1 MASSVVKRVSR
12 KGRGRRRNAPM
23 SEINVTPFVDV
34 MLVLLVIFMV
44 AAPLM
49 TAGVPLKLPET
60 AATAVP
66 SESEEPL
73 VISIPVEGNITL
85 MNAPVGE
92 AELVGRL
99 SAMLAERQSDRIFLR
114 ADGSNPYARV
124 VQVMGALNAAGFTDI
139 VLVTDTG
146 GPRMDE

>member
-1 MASSVVKRVSR
+1 MSAAVVKRVSR

-49 TAGVPLKLPET
+49 TAGVPLNLPQT

-66 SESEEPL
+66 TEPEEPL
-73 VISIPVEGNITL
+73 VISIPADGDVTL
-85 MNAPVGE
+85 MDAPV
-92 AELVGRL
+92 APDQIVTRL
-99 SAMLAERQSDRIFLR
+99 REILAQRESQRVFLR
-114 ADGSNPYARV
+114 ADGAIPYARV
-124 VQVMGALNAAGFTDI
+124 VQVMGALNAAGLSDS

-146 GPRMDE
+146 GPRMDG

>member
-1 MASSVVKRVSR
+1 MSDIVKRVRR

-49 TAGVPLKLPET
+49 TAGVPLNLPRT

-66 SESEEPL
+66 SEQEEPL
-73 VISIPVEGNITL
+73 VVSIPAEGEVTL
-85 MNAPVGE
+85 MNEPVADDQVVE
-92 AELVGRL
+92 RL
-99 SAMLAERQSDRIFLR
+99 RAILAERQTDRIFLR
-114 ADGSNPYARV
+114 ADGGIPYARV
-124 VQVMGALNAAGFTDI
+124 VQVMGALNAAGYTNI

-146 GPRMDE
+146 GPRMDG

>member
-1 MASSVVKRVSR
+1 MADVVKRVSR

-49 TAGVPLKLPET
+49 TAGVPLSLPRS
-60 AATAVP
+60 AATAMP
-66 SESEEPL
+66 TEPEEPL
-73 VISIPVEGNITL
+73 VISIPAEGAITL
-85 MNAPVGE
+85 MNDPIADDAV
-92 AELVGRL
+92 VSRL
-99 SAMLAERQSDRIFLR
+99 RAVLAERQSQRIFLR
-114 ADGSNPYARV
+114 ADGSIPYARV
-124 VQVMGALNAAGFTDI
+124 VQVMGALNVAGFTDI

-146 GPRMDE
+146 GPRMDG